1 MDEEKSLNLI
11 FTSSFTTSIKKA
23 YFAGEIDRLAMN
35 ARLKPIEAEIDEMVN
50 RFYGIEAMEEVEAE
64 EVEAKEEE
72 LNVELNEEAET
83 E

>member
-1 MDEEKSLNLI
+1 
-11 FTSSFTTSIKKA
+11 
-23 YFAGEIDRLAMN
+23 MN